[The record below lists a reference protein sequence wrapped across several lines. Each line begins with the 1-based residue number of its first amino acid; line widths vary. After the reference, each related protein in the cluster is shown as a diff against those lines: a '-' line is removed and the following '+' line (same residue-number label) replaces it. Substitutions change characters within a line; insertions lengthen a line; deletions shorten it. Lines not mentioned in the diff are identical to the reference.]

1 MIDHYYADEPMTA
14 LDKAL
19 FSFASYNAGPARG
32 AAAHRGQETG
42 AGSQRLV
49 SQRRV
54 CGGGENRAGN
64 RHLRRQHLQV
74 LHRLQA
80 GDGAVAAQATGD
92 RGHQAAGLRWRQGLR
107 RSRITGISQPV
118 IREAP
123 VRRGASRLFSRHRS
137 TILATFSPVM
147 TLPHPAVT
155 RMHTMTTT
163 ALIAI
168 TVRLFADQSRLINLP
183 ATITRSTPCCKEP
196 SNARCSAACWA
207 PASAPRP
214 RSTKS
219 TSSFRAAPAALGQ
232 HRPRHRRGADQI
244 RPHHHRLLPE
254 HLPVAAP
261 RPSLTSSRR
270 RPSPTRP

>member
-1 MIDHYYADEPMTA
+1 
-14 LDKAL
+14 
-19 FSFASYNAGPARG
+19 
-32 AAAHRGQETG
+32 
-42 AGSQRLV
+42 
-49 SQRRV
+49 
-54 CGGGENRAGN
+54 
-64 RHLRRQHLQV
+64 
-74 LHRLQA
+74 
-80 GDGAVAAQATGD
+80 
-92 RGHQAAGLRWRQGLR
+92 
-107 RSRITGISQPV
+107 
-118 IREAP
+118 
-123 VRRGASRLFSRHRS
+123 
-137 TILATFSPVM
+137 M

-254 HLPVAAP
+254 HLGRWRRQGHRSPHRDVGPVRQDPDGQLYPHHRQILSKELPQSFRDLTPVAAIIADYQALAVPLDSPIRAGPSCWPPIRRTPP
-261 RPSLTSSRR
+261 R
-270 RPSPTRP
+270 